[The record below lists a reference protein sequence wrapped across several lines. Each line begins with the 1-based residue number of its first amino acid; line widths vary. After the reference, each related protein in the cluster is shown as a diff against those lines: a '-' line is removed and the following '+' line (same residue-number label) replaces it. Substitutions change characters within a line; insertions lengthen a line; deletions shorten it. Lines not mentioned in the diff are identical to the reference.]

1 MTKRDRLDKYMER
14 KLGSYR
20 FDYVKRMES
29 SMPAGMLEV
38 IAAYRLSRILSNGF
52 EIGEVSDIKRKWYL
66 ESIQNLR
73 GDIMRLLNLDK
84 VKEGEK

>member
-1 MTKRDRLDKYMER
+1 MRKRDRLDKYMER

-52 EIGEVSDIKRKWYL
+52 ERGDVSDVMRGWYL
-66 ESIQNLR
+66 ESLQNLR
-73 GDIMRLLNLDK
+73 GDIKRVINLDRENGSK
-84 VKEGEK
+84 K